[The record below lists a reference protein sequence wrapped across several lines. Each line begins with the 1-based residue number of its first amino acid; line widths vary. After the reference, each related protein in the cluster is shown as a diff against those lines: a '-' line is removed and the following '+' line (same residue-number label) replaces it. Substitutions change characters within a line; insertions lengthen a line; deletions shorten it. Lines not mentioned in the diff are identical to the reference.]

1 MVVRLLRE
9 IFGLQRQVP
18 LLTAVMGLTY
28 VFSSYISKDIFEL
41 NTFLQHIEPWFTLTL
56 GIGIPLMLFIV
67 AKARK
72 MLPPLQKH
80 VPAYDR
86 RNP

>member
-9 IFGLQRQVP
+9 IFGLQRQDP

-28 VFSSYISKDIFEL
+28 VFSSYISKDIF
-41 NTFLQHIEPWFTLTL
+41 TFLQHIEPWFTLTL
-56 GIGIPLMLFIV
+56 GIGIPLILFIV